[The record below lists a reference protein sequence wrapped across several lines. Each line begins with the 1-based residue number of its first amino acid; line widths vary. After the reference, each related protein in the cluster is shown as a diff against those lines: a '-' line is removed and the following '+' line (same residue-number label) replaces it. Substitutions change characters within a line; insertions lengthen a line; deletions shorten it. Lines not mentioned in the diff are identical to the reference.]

1 MDLSIV
7 IPLYNES
14 ESIVELNSSIN
25 NVLSNSKINYEIIY
39 IDDGSKDNS
48 WDKILEISTNNSKI
62 QGYKFLNSNNVFE
75 EFKKVKQMETF
86 FNG

>member
-25 NVLSNSKINYEIIY
+25 NVLSNSKI
-39 IDDGSKDNS
+39 
-48 WDKILEISTNNSKI
+48 ILI
-62 QGYKFLNSNNVFE
+62 QIGNLIEMHN
-75 EFKKVKQMETF
+75 KK
-86 FNG
+86 